1 MTAWSKLL
9 VATTRLIDLHDSAH
23 EPGSPFVQVSQ
34 EQRRGL
40 RDGYWL
46 DLGCLLLDYLLDVDF
61 ATNSAF
67 VSQTRCINH
76 LRDTY
81 PELPHDDLTF
91 VINLLSTPSELH
103 FRQASPNPDARQ
115 ASSSADA
122 GETSAEARS
131 RRSTKRTA
139 LIEKQ
144 GQTGQVRLT
153 PSGRQAVTLASQVE
167 DLLYSEYDA
176 AKVLAAL
183 ARSDFARIP
192 DITNQILLAIRGL
205 TQELRRVRENPT
217 REGKLSAL
225 LDNERHYHNALS
237 SIQQTLLDAR
247 TQLTTPNLMERF
259 DDWCRKH
266 DEEWDLRV
274 LSGAIGRV
282 LTAIENLSRRLSE
295 LLADIAEGRIQS
307 MGVVDFQ
314 DMARALLA
322 TPSSPRLQQAV
333 VRRMMPLHAQAV
345 FPRLAPLV
353 PLLESRRAEAS
364 HAALVFDEQQDA
376 RPEDPL
382 LARFLESRGPALRE
396 RIHQAPL
403 SLPQALEEG
412 WHRFEEGDCLAQ
424 LLNTFVDTELLDR
437 RLRVGI
443 EGEPFEL
450 LLADGRRQVTGF
462 LFPGDFLGLGNDK
475 SYRYSAEA
483 LTPAMLCRFKR
494 AALQEAL
501 QKFPAME
508 QRLFGMA
515 SNELA
520 AAQDQMVLLGRKTA
534 HEKLASFLLMLS
546 KRAERR
552 GQKPT
557 PIPLAMNR
565 SEIGD
570 YLGLTIETTSRVFTK
585 MKQSGVIALL
595 PSSHIDIRD
604 FDALEE
610 MAEQG

>member
-67 VSQTRCINH
+67 VSQTRCLDH

-81 PELPHDDLTF
+81 PGMPHDDLTF

-103 FRQASPNPDARQ
+103 VRQPFPDPG
-115 ASSSADA
+115 A
-122 GETSAEARS
+122 GEALAPGGDGGLRS

-183 ARSDFARIP
+183 ARGDFARIP
-192 DITNQILLAIRGL
+192 DITNQILLAIRAL

-247 TQLTTPNLMERF
+247 TQLTTPKLMERF
-259 DDWCRKH
+259 DGWCEKH
-266 DEEWDLRV
+266 AEEWDLRV
-274 LSGAIGRV
+274 LSSAIGRV

-307 MGVVDFQ
+307 MGVIDFQ
-314 DMARALLA
+314 DLARELLTA
-322 TPSSPRLQQAV
+322 PSAPRLQGAMV
-333 VRRMMPLHAQAV
+333 KRMMPLHTQAV
-345 FPRLAPLV
+345 FPRPAPLV
-353 PLLESRRAEAS
+353 PLLESRRAETS
-364 HAALVFDEQQDA
+364 HVALVFDEQQDA
-376 RPEDPL
+376 APEDPL
-382 LARFLESRGPALRE
+382 LARFLEARGPALRE
-396 RIHQAPL
+396 RIQAAPL
-403 SLPQALEEG
+403 SLPEALEEG

-437 RLRVGI
+437 RLTVGI
-443 EGEPFEL
+443 EGRPFEL
-450 LLADGRRQVTGF
+450 LLADGRRIDGAVTPSLGYF
-462 LFPGDFLGLGNDK
+462 QAPLSMAPEAALGTPLSMAPEAAPTLPPNAPGDEH
-475 SYRYSAEA
+475 SA
-483 LTPAMLCRFKR
+483 TTRID
-494 AALQEAL
+494 
-501 QKFPAME
+501 
-508 QRLFGMA
+508 
-515 SNELA
+515 
-520 AAQDQMVLLGRKTA
+520 QDEPV
-534 HEKLASFLLMLS
+534 
-546 KRAERR
+546 
-552 GQKPT
+552 
-557 PIPLAMNR
+557 
-565 SEIGD
+565 
-570 YLGLTIETTSRVFTK
+570 
-585 MKQSGVIALL
+585 
-595 PSSHIDIRD
+595 
-604 FDALEE
+604 
-610 MAEQG
+610 